1 MANGSAPRLIIDGAG
16 DRPGDDGPGC
26 SNGFDGSCS
35 GWNSDNNENGGDAVR
50 VLLVR
55 AESTGGIGV
64 HVDNLTR
71 GLREAGHDVR
81 TLVATGNGA
90 IPAIRHAARQADA
103 DVVHAH
109 GLRAG
114 AAACLATRKRTVVT
128 LHNAPSNRA
137 GDVLLRLVAHR
148 ADVVLGASH
157 DLVETAA
164 KNGARHTS
172 FAPIVAPALPA
183 PTRSASELKTGLR
196 TELGISPDDERSLV
210 LAVGRLAPQK
220 DYDTLLKALII
231 AKDHHGVEHV
241 PPVAIAGEGPQ
252 RSALQAVIDAHD
264 LPVTLLGHRSDIA
277 DLLRAADVFVMC
289 STWEARP
296 LALQEAL
303 RAGVRHVV
311 ATDVGGVAEVTADR
325 FPLIAPGDPEALYRA
340 LDEACVLTAP
350 SGKSSGTLGDDRP
363 DWDALWP
370 GPQDELAAVLAAY
383 STN

>member
-1 MANGSAPRLIIDGAG
+1 M
-16 DRPGDDGPGC
+16 
-26 SNGFDGSCS
+26 
-35 GWNSDNNENGGDAVR
+35 R

-71 GLREAGHDVR
+71 GLRENGHDVHP
-81 TLVATGNGA
+81 LVATGKGA
-90 IPAIRHAARQADA
+90 IPAIRHAARRAAA

-114 AAACLATRKRTVVT
+114 AAACLAVRKRTVVT

-137 GDVLLRLVAHR
+137 GELLLRLVAQR

-157 DLVETAA
+157 DLVDTAA
-164 KNGARHTS
+164 GYGARDVR
-172 FAPIVAPALPA
+172 FAPVVAPRLPA
-183 PTRSASELKTGLR
+183 PTRSFQELRTGLR
-196 TELGISPDDERSLV
+196 SELGLAPDDARRVV

-220 DYDTLLKALII
+220 DYATLLKALVLIQ
-231 AKDHHGVEHV
+231 DRHGAENV

-252 RSALQAVIDAHD
+252 RAALQAVIDRHQ
-264 LPVTLLGHRSDIA
+264 LPVTLLGHRTDIA

-303 RAGVRHVV
+303 RAGMDRIV
-311 ATDVGGVAEVTADR
+311 ATDVGGVAEVTAGY
-325 FPLIAPGDPEALYRA
+325 FPLIPPGDPEALSRSLVETWA
-340 LDEACVLTAP
+340 ATTPPGVRFGPLADGL
-350 SGKSSGTLGDDRP
+350 P
-363 DWDALWP
+363 DWDSLWP
-370 GPQDELAAVLAAY
+370 GPDDELKAALDAY
-383 STN
+383 SG